1 MELLPRSRSGFAGD
15 PLEGG
20 WVGLHIHDLA
30 GGPIPL
36 GPLAAWGLELAAAT
50 NSTFAV
56 AVVAIAVCTHV
67 TPADR
72 ALPAVVRNDLIF
84 GVTYV

>member
-1 MELLPRSRSGFAGD
+1 MELLPLSRSGFAGNA
-15 PLEGG
+15 LEGG

-50 NSTFAV
+50 NSPFAV

-72 ALPAVVRNDLIF
+72 ALPAAMRNDVMF
-84 GVTYV
+84 GAVCV